1 MIYKEIARQFKRA
14 GGNFM
19 YVAMDKTLFSTMK
32 DFWLRLSV
40 NAP

>member
-1 MIYKEIARQFKRA
+1 MIYKELPSVQRA